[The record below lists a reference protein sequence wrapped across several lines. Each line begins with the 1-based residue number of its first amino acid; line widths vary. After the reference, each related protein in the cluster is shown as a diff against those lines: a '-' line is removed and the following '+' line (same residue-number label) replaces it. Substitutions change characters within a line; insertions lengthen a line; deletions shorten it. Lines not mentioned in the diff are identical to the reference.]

1 MINFPRLLPLVG
13 RWSSIGEPLRV
24 VAGIAKGK
32 RIGTLKKLGARPTT
46 QRVRSG
52 LFAILSTY
60 GLEGKSVIDLY
71 AGTGTLGIEALS
83 RGATWADF
91 VESSPKRSMLLRQTL
106 ASLGFSAIS
115 KVHCMKVERAV
126 KSLGKNYDLIL
137 MDPPYTLGPVN
148 TILNNIGHLA
158 KEGALV
164 AIGHSQRDSLEH
176 SYEDIKL
183 VRERRYGDTTCSIYM
198 KGDTPW

>member
-1 MINFPRLLPLVG
+1 VINFPRLRPLD
-13 RWSSIGEPLRV
+13 RWSSVGEPLRV

-83 RGATWADF
+83 RGAAWADF
-91 VESSPKRSMLLRQTL
+91 VEASPKRSLLLRQTL
-106 ASLGFSAIS
+106 VSLGFKSAS
-115 KVHCMKVERAV
+115 KVHCIKVEKAV
-126 KSLGKNYDLIL
+126 KSLGKHYDLVL
-137 MDPPYTLGPVN
+137 MDPPYTLGPVSPV
-148 TILNNIGHLA
+148 LNSIGQLA

-164 AIGHSQRDSLEH
+164 AIGHSQRDSLEN
-176 SYEDIKL
+176 SYENLKL
-183 VRERRYGDTTCSIYM
+183 IRERRYGDTICSIYV
-198 KGDTPW
+198 KGANPW

>member
-1 MINFPRLLPLVG
+1 MINCLRLRPLD
-13 RWSSIGEPLRV
+13 RWSSVGEPLRV

-83 RGATWADF
+83 RGAAWADF
-91 VESSPKRSMLLRQTL
+91 VEASPKRSLLLRQTL
-106 ASLGFSAIS
+106 VSLGFSSVS

-126 KSLGKNYDLIL
+126 KSLGKHYDLVL

-148 TILNNIGHLA
+148 PVLNSISHLA

-164 AIGHSQRDSLEH
+164 AIGHSQRDSLEN
-176 SYEDIKL
+176 SYENLELI
-183 VRERRYGDTTCSIYM
+183 RERRYGDTICSIYV
-198 KGDTPW
+198 KGANPW

>member
-1 MINFPRLLPLVG
+1 MINFPRLRPLD
-13 RWSSIGEPLRV
+13 RWSSVGEPLRV
-24 VAGIAKGK
+24 VAGVAKGK

-46 QRVRSG
+46 ERVRSG

-83 RGATWADF
+83 RGAGWADF
-91 VESSPKRSMLLRQTL
+91 VESSPKRCLLLRQTL
-106 ASLGFSAIS
+106 VSLGFSSMS

-126 KSLGKNYDLIL
+126 KSLGKHYDLVL

-148 TILNNIGHLA
+148 PVLNSIGHLA

-164 AIGHSQRDSLEH
+164 TIGHSQRDRLED
-176 SYEDIKL
+176 SYEDLKL
-183 VRERRYGDTTCSIYM
+183 IRERRYGDTICSIYV
-198 KGDTPW
+198 KGDNP